1 LKLGCLGGRPGR
13 RIWLFGGLD
22 GGRGTNTSEI
32 ASWETGKMTSN
43 KNFSG
48 QSTPSIIDDTY
59 YRCNFTQPQPVFYR
73 DGSAH
78 GVRLFPGDDTPRSF
92 LECNLTNCEIP
103 PGSTVEECNTAV
115 VSRHQAIATEEVI
128 VDGRAVTR
136 TTKEGNIMHG
146 HYDENGNL
154 IRPELRP

>member
-1 LKLGCLGGRPGR
+1 VESPEGVFGCPVVWMVGVEQTQAKPQVGRQV
-13 RIWLFGGLD
+13 
-22 GGRGTNTSEI
+22 
-32 ASWETGKMTSN
+32 MTKG

-59 YRCNFTQPQPVFYR
+59 YRCNFTQPQPIFHR

-128 VDGRAVTR
+128 VDGRTVVR
-136 TTKEGNIMHG
+136 TTKEGNVVHG
-146 HYDENGNL
+146 HYDEDGNL
-154 IRPELRP
+154 IRP